1 MVLSHFL
8 TVNPDSNAI
17 NTLNEAELKIVT
29 GFLKDVKPTETIAER
44 TERLSQ
50 TIRNYMENNA
60 LVNKVGQL
68 MTDKTF
74 SANTHQKTYA
84 SLQPV
89 EPTKKEVAQT
99 PAPEPVVQT
108 PQPEPVKEVPVEA
121 PKVVAPAPKV

>member
-1 MVLSHFL
+1 
-8 TVNPDSNAI
+8 
-17 NTLNEAELKIVT
+17 
-29 GFLKDVKPTETIAER
+29 
-44 TERLSQ
+44 
-50 TIRNYMENNA
+50 MENNA